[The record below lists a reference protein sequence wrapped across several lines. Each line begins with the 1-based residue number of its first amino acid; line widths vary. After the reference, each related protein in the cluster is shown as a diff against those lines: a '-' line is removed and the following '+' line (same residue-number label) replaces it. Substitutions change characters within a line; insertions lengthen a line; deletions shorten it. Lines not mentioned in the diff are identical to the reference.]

1 MEAII
6 ALLAIYMLLGLSLVE
21 HSGYGGWL
29 VVIAFIIYM
38 SMFIRCLG
46 LTENVASKSL
56 CSHLYSIYY
65 YIRKLLSN
73 KERVGNKGGEESE

>member
-56 CSHLYSIYY
+56 YSHLYSIYY